1 MGAINEILPKATGV
15 GRVDT
20 TSDGTGEI
28 FNCYEGDYPN
38 VASGEESHAEGHYTK
53 AIGRFSHAEGSGT
66 TASAECSHAEGFET
80 TVDGSYSHAEGY
92 GTTADGLYCHAEGCR
107 TTAVFDA
114 SHAEGSR
121 TTASGYNSHAEGA
134 DTTAKGNSSHAE
146 GSHTQ
151 AFSFVEHA
159 EGVYNKSYDSADGS
173 VRVIHSVGIGPSNTD
188 RKNAHEIKF
197 NGDHYIYGLGNFD
210 GTNSADAQTL
220 QQVINSKQETIT
232 AGTGLE
238 FEGNTLNVTLDT
250 TVFKVVS
257 ALPDSPAQG
266 DENKIHLV
274 PAESTGA
281 NNTYTEYVW
290 VNSAW
295 EILGEYNSEVDLTPY
310 LTKENASGTYAT
322 KSELQEV
329 QNSVNGKQDTLISG
343 QNIKSIDGESLLG
356 EGDIQ
361 IKYPFPSDDSTYT
374 AGYFIDADNYDASK
388 FARDIR
394 KGVDIICYQT
404 NFYQI
409 YQAYWGDGY
418 WWVYARNLK
427 NWNEELWFEAN
438 KFSVKDT
445 KFFQTS
451 TDETLQTTDKTVVG
465 AINELASKPSGVG
478 KVDPN
483 SDGSGEIFNS
493 YEGGYANVASG
504 KYSHA
509 EGQRTTASGNY
520 SHAEG
525 FYATASGNASH
536 AEGDS
541 TTASGNYSHAEG
553 TDTTASGN
561 YSHTEGFR
569 TNAFNHYEHAEGRY
583 NVSNTG
589 KTNDLKTRHSV
600 GIGTS
605 SSIRKN
611 AHEIMFNGDHYI
623 YGLGGYDGTNAT
635 DISVKTL
642 QRIIEEILI
651 NTQHPVIDYSAP
663 DSAFTGTTLIN
674 SVGIS
679 TVNVWNVENYSRTD
693 IFLLNSSGTTT
704 DKIRYDVVRD
714 TQYSDF
720 QTAHEGDKIQFDEI
734 IQLSTIVTNSF
745 AESDLFIY
753 HAKINDE
760 PEAKYYLVDIV
771 MTE

>member
-1 MGAINEILPKATGV
+1 MGAINEVKLA
-15 GRVDT
+15 VD
-20 TSDGTGEI
+20 
-28 FNCYEGDYPN
+28 N
-38 VASGEESHAEGHYTK
+38 
-53 AIGRFSHAEGSGT
+53 
-66 TASAECSHAEGFET
+66 
-80 TVDGSYSHAEGY
+80 
-92 GTTADGLYCHAEGCR
+92 
-107 TTAVFDA
+107 
-114 SHAEGSR
+114 
-121 TTASGYNSHAEGA
+121 
-134 DTTAKGNSSHAE
+134 
-146 GSHTQ
+146 
-151 AFSFVEHA
+151 
-159 EGVYNKSYDSADGS
+159 
-173 VRVIHSVGIGPSNTD
+173 
-188 RKNAHEIKF
+188 
-197 NGDHYIYGLGNFD
+197 
-210 GTNSADAQTL
+210 
-220 QQVINSKQETIT
+220 
-232 AGTGLE
+232 
-238 FEGNTLNVTLDT
+238 
-250 TVFKVVS
+250 
-257 ALPDSPAQG
+257 
-266 DENKIHLV
+266 
-274 PAESTGA
+274 
-281 NNTYTEYVW
+281 
-290 VNSAW
+290 
-295 EILGEYNSEVDLTPY
+295 
-310 LTKENASGTYAT
+310 
-322 KSELQEV
+322 
-329 QNSVNGKQDTLISG
+329 
-343 QNIKSIDGESLLG
+343 
-356 EGDIQ
+356 
-361 IKYPFPSDDSTYT
+361 IKYPFPGEDNSYSSSLCIKIDDVEDFETLRPLFLK
-374 AGYFIDADNYDASK
+374 GIDILVYK
-388 FARDIR
+388 F
-394 KGVDIICYQT
+394 KY
-404 NFYQI
+404 YQI
-409 YQAYWGDGY
+409 FSCFWSDGY
-418 WWVYARNLK
+418 YWIYARSLTD
-427 NWNEELWFEAN
+427 WNTILTIEAN
-438 KFSVKDT
+438 VVNVVDT
-445 KFFQTS
+445 KVYQKTE
-451 TDETLQTTDKTVVG
+451 DESLPTNSKTIVG

-525 FYATASGNASH
+525 
-536 AEGDS
+536 
-541 TTASGNYSHAEG
+541 

-589 KTNDLKTRHSV
+589 KTDDLKTRHSV

-674 SVGIS
+674 SEGIS
-679 TVNVWNVENYSRTD
+679 VVNVWNVENYSRTD

-714 TQYSDF
+714 TQYQDF
-720 QTAHEGDKIQFDEI
+720 QTAHEGDNIEFDEI
-734 IQLSTIVTNSF
+734 IQLATIVTNSF

-753 HAKINDE
+753 HARINDE